1 LSNKAQKELFNGVF
15 LFEIGLVGG
24 KLCMFIY
31 YFVDIAMPI
40 VALFDIRQFT
50 FLTSI
55 VSL

>member
-1 LSNKAQKELFNGVF
+1 
-15 LFEIGLVGG
+15 
-24 KLCMFIY
+24 MFIY

-55 VSL
+55 VLL